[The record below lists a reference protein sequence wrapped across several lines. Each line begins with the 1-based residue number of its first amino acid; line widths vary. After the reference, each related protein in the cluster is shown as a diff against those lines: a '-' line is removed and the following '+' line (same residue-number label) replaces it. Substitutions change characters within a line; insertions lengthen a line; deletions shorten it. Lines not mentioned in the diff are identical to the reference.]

1 MKERK
6 TPARDIG
13 VYSAYG
19 DEGWNDE
26 VLVGER
32 IAEPEEQVE
41 ALLRDAE
48 KEEREGA
55 DPDGAVVKRE
65 VVERPMPRVTEADRV
80 GDLRSLNRALE
91 RTLYLVVKGGE
102 AAGWK
107 FPTALL
113 EKSNKESLHT
123 VGDNSFEA
131 WHSNLLTRW
140 GIGSRTC
147 YCSDRGGKYE
157 YMGCGEY
164 AHWS

>member
-13 VYSAYG
+13 VYNAYG
-19 DEGWNDE
+19 EEGWNDE

-32 IAEPEEQVE
+32 ISEPEEQVE

-48 KEEREGA
+48 KEGREEA
-55 DPDGAVVKRE
+55 DAEGAVVKRE

-80 GDLRSLNRALE
+80 GDLRSLNRMLE

-102 AAGWK
+102 GSMGEEAGWR

-113 EKSNKESLHT
+113 EKSRQESLHT
-123 VGDNSFEA
+123 VSDGSFE
-131 WHSNLLTRW
+131 T
-140 GIGSRTC
+140 
-147 YCSDRGGKYE
+147 
-157 YMGCGEY
+157 
-164 AHWS
+164 

>member
-13 VYSAYG
+13 IYNAYG
-19 DEGWNDE
+19 EEGWNDE

-48 KEEREGA
+48 KEGREGA
-55 DPDGAVVKRE
+55 DPDGAVVKRD
-65 VVERPMPRVTEADRV
+65 VVEKPMPRVTEADRV

-102 AAGWK
+102 GLMGEEVGWR

-113 EKSNKESLHT
+113 ERGNKESLHT
-123 VGDNSFEA
+123 VSDGFFETCL
-131 WHSNLLTRW
+131 SNLLTRW
-140 GIGSRTC
+140 GIGCRTC
-147 YCSDRGGKYE
+147 YSSDRRG
-157 YMGCGEY
+157 
-164 AHWS
+164 

>member
-26 VLVGER
+26 VLVGDK

-41 ALLRDAE
+41 AILRDAE
-48 KEEREGA
+48 KEGREGA

-102 AAGWK
+102 GLMGEEAGWR

-113 EKSNKESLHT
+113 ERSNKESLHT
-123 VGDNSFEA
+123 VSDGPFEA
-131 WHSNLLTRW
+131 WR
-140 GIGSRTC
+140 
-147 YCSDRGGKYE
+147 
-157 YMGCGEY
+157 
-164 AHWS
+164 

>member
-13 VYSAYG
+13 VYNAYG
-19 DEGWNDE
+19 EEGWNDE

-32 IAEPEEQVE
+32 IAEPEEQVG

-48 KEEREGA
+48 REEREGA
-55 DPDGAVVKRE
+55 DPEGAVVKRE

-91 RTLYLVVKGGE
+91 RTLYLVVKGGGGSMGGE
-102 AAGWK
+102 AGWK

-113 EKSNKESLHT
+113 EKGKKESLHT
-123 VGDNSFEA
+123 VSYITLG
-131 WHSNLLTRW
+131 
-140 GIGSRTC
+140 TC
-147 YCSDRGGKYE
+147 RNDC
-157 YMGCGEY
+157 
-164 AHWS
+164 

>member
-13 VYSAYG
+13 VYNAYG
-19 DEGWNDE
+19 EEGWNDE

-48 KEEREGA
+48 KEGREGA
-55 DPDGAVVKRE
+55 DSEGAVVKRE

-80 GDLRSLNRALE
+80 GDLRSLNRQLE

-102 AAGWK
+102 GLMGEAAGWR

-113 EKSNKESLHT
+113 EKSKHESLHT
-123 VGDNSFEA
+123 VSGDNFEA
-131 WHSNLLTRW
+131 WREQLLMR
-140 GIGSRTC
+140 
-147 YCSDRGGKYE
+147 
-157 YMGCGEY
+157 
-164 AHWS
+164 